1 MTIDL
6 RDAFFEII
14 AAKAEKDPDFIIISS
29 DMEAFSLKKFQNDFP
44 NRYINVGVAEQNAI
58 NIAAGLAS
66 TGKKVLVFGILSFI
80 STRCYEQIKLNICA
94 MKLPVL
100 IVGIGPG
107 VSFSFDGPTH
117 HATNDI
123 TLMRQL
129 PELRIL
135 NPNDEFTAGI
145 AANLCLDFQYPTYL
159 RLDKGQHFSAV
170 TQSGTFLNGVV
181 KVKKSDKNLIIFTG
195 TTFDQLNRVIDK
207 LGKNS
212 DEYTII
218 NLVQITPI
226 SEELIRSL
234 QLAENIIVVEE
245 NTLSGGIFNL
255 IAEIIVSQG
264 LNPKVEFLTL
274 QSQNLYQYGTR
285 QWLFENNL
293 NASNMLN
300 Q

>member
-1 MTIDL
+1 MIDL
-6 RDAFFEII
+6 RDAFFEVI
-14 AAKAEKDPDFIIISS
+14 AAKAEEDPDFIVISS
-29 DMEAFSLKKFQNDFP
+29 DMEAFSLKNFQNNFP

-135 NPNDEFTAGI
+135 NPNDQITAGI

-159 RLDKGQHFSAV
+159 RLDKGQHFSEV
-170 TQSGTFLNGVV
+170 THSGTFLDGVV
-181 KVKKSDKNLIIFTG
+181 KVEKSDENLIIFTG
-195 TTFDQLNRVIDK
+195 TAFDQLNRVMDK

-212 DEYTII
+212 DEYSII

-226 SEELIRSL
+226 SEELIKSL
-234 QLAENIIVVEE
+234 QLAKNIVVVEE

-255 IAEIIVSQG
+255 IAEIIVSHG
-264 LNPKVEFLTL
+264 LNPKVEFVTL
-274 QSQNLYQYGTR
+274 QNQNLYQYGTR

-293 NASNMLN
+293 YTSNMLN